1 MVAPKGSTGGVPK
14 SRSGPAQTPRD
25 RENQLVSM
33 AYDLAEKRMAEGT
46 ASAQEVSFF
55 LKMGSSR
62 EVLEQERI
70 RNENALAQ
78 AKIEHMASMQ
88 RQEELMVE
96 ALKAMR
102 EYKGVETQDEQGDYG
117 D

>member
-1 MVAPKGSTGGVPK
+1 MVAARGSTGGVPK
-14 SRSGPAQTPRD
+14 SRGGPAQSPQE

-33 AYDLAEKRMAEGT
+33 AYDLAEKRMLEGT
-46 ASAQEVSFF
+46 ASAQEVTHF
-55 LKMGSSR
+55 LKAGSRR

-102 EYKGVETQDEQGDYG
+102 EYKGVETQEEQGDYDG
-117 D
+117 